1 VVVTGESHGY
11 HGWIAAVAMTI
22 IILKIKSIQLMEI
35 FFSMNGFVLIRVV
48 CSVFSHKKPE
58 PLGKSS

>member
-1 VVVTGESHGY
+1 VDSGG
-11 HGWIAAVAMTI
+11 GNDNNN
-22 IILKIKSIQLMEI
+22 IKSSQLMEI

-48 CSVFSHKKPE
+48 CSVLSHKKTE

>member
-1 VVVTGESHGY
+1 VDSGGGNDHN
-11 HGWIAAVAMTI
+11 
-22 IILKIKSIQLMEI
+22 IKSSQLMEI
-35 FFSMNGFVLIRVV
+35 FFSINGFVLIRVV